1 MQLLFLIVLNFYL
14 INSSNKFLQRK
25 LDEIPNIAMR
35 RLDASPNKLMLVG
48 FGNYSK
54 TDKKFN
60 IYFKNYNNSFSYND
74 LKLNATI
81 SYQNGQNATNIICT
95 KTTTTPAEE
104 DSIIYSCPNEYLNDS
119 LKVKIIDDSYKFY
132 KDANNISQI
141 DIVESFLANTSKNDI
156 LSRNTTLDFITFYFN
171 NISVTKNTA
180 TIKGNIKITQDMT
193 NNTYILNSTEESYKC
208 NVTNNEIKFNL
219 TKTVK
224 DNLIGNWLYN
234 GSEPKILIFSNK
246 TVNDLLLYSN
256 YTYKKAI
263 PEIIGYDNYIGP
275 TNNTDAKNR
284 VHFRGTLEKLKK
296 YLLFTVRIKRSTL
309 LRILENDIVVIAQGI
324 RDDKNSDLNNG
335 HFIYDVTFE
344 KTRNMNIIGIEGT
357 DDFRFSDDNNIYN
370 SIPVSNFT
378 KGNLNL
384 TETKLVDYKPFN
396 LNNPS
401 ESINKNASSFSF
413 DIIILNDN
421 KINIGDQASLSYFS
435 LDDNARNETDQCS
448 IMKKN
453 DKNNTYEF
461 KCSPKHDIYA
471 RFSSILIK
479 IPNSKSRLR
488 LLQTTENIT
497 QLYPEE
503 QPTGNINYVFVPSVR
518 TYKEE
523 DSGLSG
529 GAITAIVLC
538 TVAAVAAIGALL
550 FFLNRKGP
558 AIKIPENRN
567 MHESTDNINN

>member
-104 DSIIYSCPNEYLNDS
+104 DTIIYSCPNEYLNDS
-119 LKVKIIDDSYKFY
+119 LKVKIINDSYKFY
-132 KDANNISQI
+132 KDTNNITQI
-141 DIVESFLANTSKNDI
+141 DIVESTLANTTKNDI

-171 NISVTKNTA
+171 NISVTGKTA

-208 NVTNNEIKFNL
+208 NVTSNEIKFNL

-224 DNLIGNWLYN
+224 DNLIGNLLYN

-256 YTYKKAI
+256 YTHKKVI
-263 PEIIGYDNYIGP
+263 PEILGYDNYIGP

-309 LRILENDIVVIAQGI
+309 LRILEDDKTVTAQGI
-324 RDDKNSDLNNG
+324 RDDKN
-335 HFIYDVTFE
+335 T
-344 KTRNMNIIGIEGT
+344 EG
-357 DDFRFSDDNNIYN
+357 FRFSDDNEIYN
-370 SIPVSNFT
+370 AIPVSNFT

-396 LNNPS
+396 LNNIS
-401 ESINKNASSFSF
+401 QSINKNGSSFSF

-461 KCSPKHDIYA
+461 KCSPKHDINA

-503 QPTGNINYVFVPSVR
+503 QPTGYINYVFVPSVR

-523 DSGLSG
+523 DRGLSG

>member
-95 KTTTTPAEE
+95 KTSTTPAEE
-104 DSIIYSCPNEYLNDS
+104 DSIIYSCPNEHLNDS
-119 LKVKIIDDSYKFY
+119 FKVKILNDSYKFY
-132 KDANNISQI
+132 KDTNNITQI
-141 DIVESFLANTSKNDI
+141 DIVESTLANTTKNDI

-224 DNLIGNWLYN
+224 DNLIGNLLYN

-256 YTYKKAI
+256 YTHKKVI
-263 PEIIGYDNYIGP
+263 PEILGYDNYIGP

-284 VHFRGTLEKLKK
+284 VHFRGTLENLKK
-296 YLLFTVRIKRSTL
+296 YLRFTARIKRNTL
-309 LRILENDIVVIAQGI
+309 LRILENENVVTVIAQGI

-344 KTRNMNIIGIEGT
+344 KTRNMNIIEIERTG
-357 DDFRFSDDNNIYN
+357 DFRFSDDNDIYN
-370 SIPVSNFT
+370 SIPVLNFT

-396 LNNPS
+396 LNNIS
-401 ESINKNASSFSF
+401 QSINKNGSSFSF
-413 DIIILNDN
+413 DINIPNVN
-421 KINIGDQASLSYFS
+421 EINIGDKASLSYFS
-435 LDDNARNETDQCS
+435 LDDKVRNETDQ
-448 IMKKN
+448 
-453 DKNNTYEF
+453 
-461 KCSPKHDIYA
+461 
-471 RFSSILIK
+471 
-479 IPNSKSRLR
+479 
-488 LLQTTENIT
+488 
-497 QLYPEE
+497 
-503 QPTGNINYVFVPSVR
+503 
-518 TYKEE
+518 
-523 DSGLSG
+523 
-529 GAITAIVLC
+529 
-538 TVAAVAAIGALL
+538 
-550 FFLNRKGP
+550 
-558 AIKIPENRN
+558 
-567 MHESTDNINN
+567 